1 MGDFL
6 PVFALLFASIP
17 NIDFKTPY
25 SLLLTKQGVLV
36 AIVSINI
43 ELVAEIP
50 LTINESSRQEG
61 QSYVDLI
68 TEAATAFM
76 ENNDLNQLDF
86 QVKVVG
92 DVIAAE

>member
-1 MGDFL
+1 M
-6 PVFALLFASIP
+6 
-17 NIDFKTPY
+17 
-25 SLLLTKQGVLV
+25 
-36 AIVSINI
+36 AIVSITI

-50 LTINESSRQEG
+50 VTVNESDRKEG
-61 QSYVDLI
+61 QSYVDLV
-68 TEAATAFM
+68 TDAATAFM

>member
-1 MGDFL
+1 
-6 PVFALLFASIP
+6 
-17 NIDFKTPY
+17 
-25 SLLLTKQGVLV
+25 
-36 AIVSINI
+36 
-43 ELVAEIP
+43 
-50 LTINESSRQEG
+50 LTIKESSRQEG
-61 QSYVDLI
+61 QSYVHLI

>member
-1 MGDFL
+1 M
-6 PVFALLFASIP
+6 
-17 NIDFKTPY
+17 
-25 SLLLTKQGVLV
+25 
-36 AIVSINI
+36 AIVSINL

-50 LTINESSRQEG
+50 LTINESSREDG
-61 QSYVDLI
+61 ESYVDLI

-76 ENNDLNQLDF
+76 ESNDLNQLDF

>member
-1 MGDFL
+1 LFSSSLQSQPRAPLSFILYFL
-6 PVFALLFASIP
+6 PIEETV
-17 NIDFKTPY
+17 
-25 SLLLTKQGVLV
+25 V

>member
-1 MGDFL
+1 LKG
-6 PVFALLFASIP
+6 
-17 NIDFKTPY
+17 NIVT
-25 SLLLTKQGVLV
+25 V
-36 AIVSINI
+36 VSVTI
-43 ELVAEIP
+43 ELITEIP
-50 LTINESSRQEG
+50 LTINESDRAEG

-68 TEAATAFM
+68 TDAATFFM